1 MSEICKNCTEEITL
15 NFCGNCG
22 QKKAKRIDRTYI
34 KDELQYTVLH
44 MNKGFL
50 YSIKKILKGPGKT
63 AREFV
68 EGNRVN
74 HYKPILLVFV
84 VAGISAF
91 LTNTFIHP
99 EEIMVKYYES
109 KGLTGI
115 EAASGI
121 AASSFMYK
129 YSAIV
134 MLATVPFMAFFTW
147 LAFRK
152 WGYNYYEHVIITA
165 YSLVFLQVLTILIV
179 IPLQLILKNNLNL
192 FITITS
198 IVYMLLMFGTFIWFY
213 IDLYNNKSAGE
224 VVMRLFIFGIVIT
237 ISVVILSIIIGVGL
251 GIYVA
256 SQGIDPNAFFGV
268 KPTH

>member
-1 MSEICKNCTEEITL
+1 MSEICKNCTEEIAL
-15 NFCGNCG
+15 NFCPNCG
-22 QKKAKRIDRTYI
+22 QKKSKRIDRTYI

-50 YSIKKILKGPGKT
+50 YSIKKILRGPGKT

-99 EEIMVKYYES
+99 EEILVKYYES
-109 KGLTGI
+109 KDLTGL
-115 EAASGI
+115 EASSGI
-121 AASSFMYK
+121 AASSYMYK
-129 YSAIV
+129 YQSIM
-134 MLATVPFMAFFTW
+134 MLLFVPFMAFFTW
-147 LAFRK
+147 LTFKK

-165 YSLVFLQVLTILIV
+165 YSLVFLQVLSILIV
-179 IPLQLILKNNLNL
+179 FPLQLILKDNLDL
-192 FITITS
+192 FITLPTILS
-198 IVYMLLMFGTFIWFY
+198 ILLMFGTFIWFY

-224 VVMRLFIFGIVIT
+224 VVMRLFLFGVIFI
-237 ISVVILSIIIGVGL
+237 ISFLILSILAGVGL
-251 GIYVA
+251 GIYMA
-256 SQGIDPNAFFGV
+256 SNGIDPNAFFGV